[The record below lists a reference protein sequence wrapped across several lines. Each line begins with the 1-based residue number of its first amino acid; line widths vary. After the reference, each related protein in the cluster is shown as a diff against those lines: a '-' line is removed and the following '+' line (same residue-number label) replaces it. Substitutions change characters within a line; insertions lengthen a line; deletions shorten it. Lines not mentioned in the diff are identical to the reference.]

1 MTINSSIPLTTTDWN
16 FIPSENH
23 NGEKGFALWKVLHFD
38 NIRVRRVDYSAG
50 YIADHWCDKGHIIY
64 CIDGEMTT
72 ELTDGRTFVLK
83 KGMSYQVGDH
93 SDSHRSFTETGV
105 SLFIVD

>member
-1 MTINSSIPLTTTDWN
+1 MDIESTIPFTSTDWDLV
-16 FIPSENH
+16 PSEEH
-23 NGEKGFALWKVLHFD
+23 SGEKGFALWKVLHFG
-38 NIRVRRVDYSAG
+38 NIRVRRVEYSAG

-72 ELTDGRTFVLK
+72 ELNDGRTFVLK